1 MARKK
6 IIFVIVEGPSDEAA
20 LGVLLSKIFD
30 PTKIY
35 IHIMHYDITS
45 DFNIRNDNILSHLG
59 NEIKHY
65 ASSNHFTNNDFQ
77 QIIHIIDTDGAYIPD
92 DLIIEDKTYI
102 KPFYST
108 SNIKTNSFINLSR
121 RNDRKRK
128 NLDKLI
134 NTSTLWNIPYQ
145 VYYMS
150 INLDHVLYNK
160 LNSNDQDKEDD
171 AYKFAIKYRNDIAG
185 FIDYICHSDFSVYS
199 SYQESW
205 KFIKTANES
214 LHRHTNLGLCLP
226 RDI

>member
-45 DFNIRNDNILSHLG
+45 DFNIRNDNILSHLE

-102 KPFYST
+102 RPFYST